1 MPTMVGK
8 RGTLMCSD
16 NGSVRSHYMSSFHQQ
31 YIKRILSARVY
42 DVSKETRLHTAPL
55 LSERLN
61 NQILLKRED
70 EQPIFSFKCR
80 GAFNRIYQLTQELT
94 INGVIA
100 ASAGNHAQGVAL
112 AAKHLGLT
120 ACIVMP
126 STTPSIKVDAVRAL
140 GAEAILVGDDFG
152 AALEHALVLADEKNF
167 SFIHPFDA
175 ADTIAGQGTVGVEIC
190 QQHPGSLDAVFIP
203 IGGGGLAAGVS
214 AYLKYIRPDVRIIGV
229 EPVDA
234 ACMHAA
240 MQAGECV
247 DLEQVGLFADGVAV
261 RRAGTETY
269 NVCKEFVDEIVLVTV
284 DEMSSAIKDIF
295 NDTRTLTEPAGALA
309 VAGMKRYIQD
319 NKVTGKTFIGIN
331 SGANLNFD
339 RLRHIAERAE
349 IGESREALLAVTIP
363 EKPGSF
369 KGFCEALGKRSVTEF
384 NYRYSGPDKAAVFA
398 GVELSGGESE
408 RVKLI
413 GTLEAEGFAVLDMT
427 HNDTAKLHVRHMIG
441 GHASL
446 PGERIYR
453 FRFPERPGALYDF
466 LTKVGEHWNIS
477 LFHYRNHGAAYGR
490 VLVGLQV
497 LESTEKELEQFVS
510 ELNFI
515 AEDESG
521 NEAIELFLR

>member
-1 MPTMVGK
+1 
-8 RGTLMCSD
+8 
-16 NGSVRSHYMSSFHQQ
+16 MSSFHQQ

-55 LSERLN
+55 LSQRLN

-70 EQPIFSFKCR
+70 EQSIFSFKCR
-80 GAFNRIYQLTQELT
+80 GAFNRIYQLTQQET

-112 AAKHLGLT
+112 AARHLGLT

-126 STTPSIKVDAVRAL
+126 STTPSIKVDAVREL
-140 GAEAILVGDDFG
+140 GAEAILIGDDFS
-152 AALEHALVLADEKNF
+152 AALEHALVLAKERQF

-175 ADTIAGQGTVGVEIC
+175 ADTIAGQGTVGMEIC
-190 QQHPGSLDAVFIP
+190 QQHPGKLDAVFVP

-214 AYLKYIRPDVRIIGV
+214 AYLKYIRPEVRIIGV

-240 MQAGECV
+240 MEAGECV
-247 DLEQVGLFADGVAV
+247 DLAQVGLFADGVAV
-261 RRAGTETY
+261 RRAGEETY
-269 NVCKEFVDEIVLVTV
+269 KVCKEFLDEIVLVTV
-284 DEMSSAIKDIF
+284 DEMSTAIKDIF

-319 NKVTGKTFIGIN
+319 NNVTGQTFIGVN

-339 RLRHIAERAE
+339 RLRHVAERAE
-349 IGESREALLAVTIP
+349 IGDSREALLAITLP
-363 EKPGSF
+363 EKPGAF
-369 KGFCEALGKRSVTEF
+369 KGLCDALGKRSVTEF
-384 NYRYSGPDKAAVFA
+384 NYRYSGPEKACVFA
-398 GVELSGGESE
+398 GIELSGGESE
-408 RVKLI
+408 RNSLI
-413 GTLEAEGFAVLDMT
+413 ASLSSNGFSVLDMT

-466 LTKVGEHWNIS
+466 LFKVGEHWNIS

-490 VLVGLQV
+490 VLVGLQM
-497 LESTEKELEQFVS
+497 LDSSEQELQQFVS

-515 AEDESG
+515 AEDESD